1 MGGFFERFK
10 MLIRKVCERAFEA
23 IIDELAVASL
33 NEAYPANLSVLIDA
47 MIDLSDF
54 NSGQMQIKYGNEIPP
69 NNTSGGSLVFNLLAA
84 ASMTL
89 DYKNSDQLD
98 KYAKLLTYM
107 CQVSERF
114 KTCFITSVSKNE
126 DGAESYRFE
135 LGDGSVDVCTA
146 VLESIK

>member
-1 MGGFFERFK
+1 
-10 MLIRKVCERAFEA
+10 MLIRKVCERSLEA

-33 NEAYPANLSVLIDA
+33 NGAYPKNLTFLIDA

-54 NSGQMQIKYGNEIPP
+54 NCGQMQIKYGNDISPDDS
-69 NNTSGGSLVFNLLAA
+69 SGGSLVFNLLAA

-89 DYKNSDQLD
+89 DYKNAEQLD
-98 KYAKLLTYM
+98 KYAKLLAHI
-107 CQVSERF
+107 CHVSERF

-135 LGDGSVDVCTA
+135 LGDGAVDVCTA